1 MFKGAFIHH
10 IAIDPKLSIYII
22 EVVYGLLVWIHECPI
37 ATYKGD
43 GFGWLYM
50 EFRRYIKEYITSIHQ
65 RPFSACGLYC
75 AGSIA
80 GEGAYFFKDET
91 HKLICFLR

>member
-1 MFKGAFIHH
+1 MSWFFSSSSIITIEMFKGAFIHH

-22 EVVYGLLVWIHECPI
+22 EVVYGLFVWIHECPI

-50 EFRRYIKEYITSIHQ
+50 E
-65 RPFSACGLYC
+65 LYARVC
-75 AGSIA
+75 QKKNI
-80 GEGAYFFKDET
+80 
-91 HKLICFLR
+91 